1 MQTGTTLLFY
11 SHDCSRSQEGGE
23 RFNREGAIESNIHE
37 SHRSSPG
44 VKLALPRPL
53 LWVSGMKLPQWCM
66 MGVMALLLL
75 CEIVVSQLWAFPYPL
90 CSDPPAG
97 LQPRAPS
104 DGEQPNH
111 DPASLVNSHKHISPA
126 APSCT
131 LSFPNSRIHAVG
143 IFMSSLL
150 LVSLCVSYFLEI
162 ISFMVKPHPVQ
173 RPLLPVVVGAW
184 SLLQKMLL
192 FVMDC
197 SKLLDKKTESCS
209 HAESERHL
217 EINHK
222 VCAAEESRG
231 QEEEELSVP
240 FKVQTAAHNCLHSG
254 ALVLCNPGT
263 PNLPDLGC
271 KTELQLLEIG
281 EGESSAAYLKRES
294 PKHHPC
300 MGHPDY
306 QNKPECSSVCK
317 LSSGRSCRWPHCLL
331 SFVFGIQGLLTSLLA
346 LINSLVTALV
356 VPQLLHSSGACSV
369 LVYLDPGLS
378 LLAVITLI
386 VTSLPQVYRYGMM
399 LLQASPPNI
408 CVSDVGQRIASVPGV
423 QAVHDLHIWQLTES
437 LTVASVHV
445 HCYAGL
451 PFNRWA
457 DLMSGVTKVL
467 QNVGV
472 SCCTIQPE
480 ITSSS
485 SPIREDEDSTF
496 IHREDPSSPFL
507 PPCSLA
513 CGKACAASM
522 CCSLLEEKKEEIQS
536 TQRPTAGETTE
547 EPQTLVI
554 ENTFF

>member
-1 MQTGTTLLFY
+1 MQTGTTLLSY

-23 RFNREGAIESNIHE
+23 RFNGEGAIESNIHE
-37 SHRSSPG
+37 SHRFSPG
-44 VKLALPRPL
+44 VKLASPRPL

-75 CEIVVSQLWAFPYPL
+75 GEIVVSQLY
-90 CSDPPAG
+90 PPAE

-111 DPASLVNSHKHISPA
+111 DPASMINSHKHISPA

-131 LSFPNSRIHAVG
+131 LSFPNSRIHTVG

-150 LVSLCVSYFLEI
+150 LVSLSVSYFLEI

-192 FVMDC
+192 FIMDC
-197 SKLLDKKTESCS
+197 SELLDKKTESCS

-317 LSSGRSCRWPHCLL
+317 SSSGRSCRWPLCLL
-331 SFVFGIQGLLTSLLA
+331 SSVFVIQGLLTSLLA

-356 VPQLLHSSGACSV
+356 IPQLLHSSGACSV

-378 LLAVITLI
+378 LLAVIMLI

-467 QNVGV
+467 QNGGPLLFF
-472 SCCTIQPE
+472 SPTLQSGLWEGLCCQYVLLPSGGE
-480 ITSSS
+480 
-485 SPIREDEDSTF
+485 EGGDSE
-496 IHREDPSSPFL
+496 HS
-507 PPCSLA
+507 
-513 CGKACAASM
+513 
-522 CCSLLEEKKEEIQS
+522 
-536 TQRPTAGETTE
+536 ET
-547 EPQTLVI
+547 
-554 ENTFF
+554 NSWRNN